1 MGGRCMNVGILG
13 ATGYTGMELV
23 RILSKHPNAKITY
36 LSSKHFESQLISEV
50 YPGLDGFCDL
60 ILEGDDFKKAVATC
74 DIIFSTLPHELTFEI
89 GKMVVDAG
97 KRLIDLGSAFR
108 FDDFNVFKNWYG
120 SNDDIE
126 YDKFNKVY
134 GLTELNREKIKNA
147 QIVGNPGCYPTSVIL
162 ALAPVLKNRVVTDK
176 NIIIDSKS
184 GVSGA
189 GHEPKFSN
197 LYSECNENTKPYNVA
212 KHRHIPEIEQELS
225 KIMQEEVKIVFT
237 PHLVP
242 MTRGILST
250 IYCNLKSD
258 ITLKEVYDLYQ
269 EFYKNDYFIK
279 ILKPGKYPSTKSV
292 AGSNFCQIGFETDE
306 HTNTLI
312 IMSVIDNLMK
322 GACGQAVQNM
332 NLMFG
337 LPENKGLDII
347 RIFP

>member
-1 MGGRCMNVGILG
+1 MKVGILG
-13 ATGYTGMELV
+13 ATGYTGIELI
-23 RILSKHPNAKITY
+23 RILSKHANAKITY

-50 YPGLDGFCDL
+50 YPGLSGFCDK
-60 ILEGDDFKKAVATC
+60 ILEGDDFKKAVAIC
-74 DIIFSTLPHELTFEI
+74 DVIFSTLPHELTFEV
-89 GKMVVDAG
+89 GKMVTDAG
-97 KRLIDLGSAFR
+97 KKLIDLGPAFR
-108 FDDFNVFKNWYG
+108 FDDFNFFKKWYG
-120 SNDDIE
+120 SNVEIE
-126 YDKFNKVY
+126 YDKYHKVY
-134 GLTELNREKIKNA
+134 GLTELYREKVKNS

-162 ALAPVLKNRVVTDK
+162 ALAPVLKNRVVVDK

-197 LYSECNENTKPYNVA
+197 LYSECNENTKPYKVA

-225 KIMQEEVKIVFT
+225 KIMEQDVKVVFT

-250 IYCNLKSD
+250 IYCNLESD
-258 ITLKEVYDLYQ
+258 ITLEDVYDLYQ

-292 AGSNFCQIGFETDE
+292 TGSNFCQIGFEIDE
-306 HTNTLI
+306 RTNTLI
-312 IMSVIDNLMK
+312 IISAIDNLMK
-322 GACGQAVQNM
+322 GASGQAVQNM

-337 LPENKGLDII
+337 LPENKGLDVI

>member
-1 MGGRCMNVGILG
+1 MKVGILG
-13 ATGYTGMELV
+13 ATGYTGIELI

-36 LSSKHFESQLISEV
+36 LSSKNFESQLISEV
-50 YPGLDGFCDL
+50 YPGLQGICDL
-60 ILEGDDFKKAVATC
+60 ILEGDAFKKAVATS

-89 GKMVVDAG
+89 AQMVVDAG

-108 FDDFNVFKNWYG
+108 FDDFNIFQKWYG
-120 SNDDIE
+120 LNDDIE
-126 YDKFNKVY
+126 YDKYDKVY

-162 ALAPVLKNRVVTDK
+162 ALAPVLKNRVVSDK

-212 KHRHIPEIEQELS
+212 KHRHIPEIGQELS

-250 IYCNLKSD
+250 IYCNLGSD
-258 ITLKEVYDLYQ
+258 ITLNEVYDLYQ

-279 ILKPGKYPSTKSV
+279 ILNPGKYPSTKSV
-292 AGSNFCQIGFETDE
+292 VGSNYCQIGFEIDE

-312 IMSVIDNLMK
+312 IMSVIDNLVK
-322 GACGQAVQNM
+322 GASGQAVQNM